1 MKKINYLAMS
11 FLAAA
16 FGFASCDDK
25 NDCGCDCNQ
34 PIIDRVELTD
44 GGVDSLG
51 VKINFADSTV
61 SGGQT
66 VAVFGEN
73 LGGIKSVSF
82 VGKSG
87 NVFNAVLKPAFITDN
102 VVVYTVPD
110 LTEDCQAIYRTAACP
125 DGFALAPFAKVSQA
139 KITMVY
145 NEFANDGDTLKIKG
159 ANFIGDEIK
168 VFFYKDAENTE
179 EIESPSVTKVGADKL
194 FAVIPEGVA
203 EGSIFRVQ
211 TVAGKVDSPI
221 KLRDRSNILI
231 DFDNNTEIVYRHA
244 QPGENYA
251 DLFTQKSYKDG
262 KFEVFDLKASEWQ
275 VLSYQPFAPELADA
289 GVKPA
294 YPTVFGPYISDIKEG
309 KIDAC
314 NFVVKFEINVNEKR
328 PLIGEAYQIGFFD
341 GANDVDNATRKFG
354 ALFTFSKINWNTA
367 SSPWE
372 WTSAENFY
380 TDGWMTVSVPLSE
393 FLWNSESRDILCA
406 PDTKCESESA
416 AWGHESH
423 NPYCAVYG
431 GNPSDRAK
439 WGGLGFLS
447 NPYSSGSHIGKGAM
461 AVDNIRLVPDD
472 KNGAYFPKFGFGV
485 PERSF

>member
-1 MKKINYLAMS
+1 MKKINYLAVS

-244 QPGENYA
+244 QPGEDYA
-251 DLFTQKSYKDG
+251 DLFTQRSYKDG
-262 KFEVFDLKASEWQ
+262 KFEVFDLGASEWQ
-275 VLSYQPFAPELADA
+275 VLSIQPFHPDLLGA
-289 GVKPA
+289 GIEPA
-294 YPTVFGPYISDIKEG
+294 YATVFGPYEEQIKSG
-309 KIDAC
+309 DLSAC
-314 NFVVKFEINVNEKR
+314 NFTVKFEINVSEAK
-328 PLIGEAYQIGFFD
+328 PLKGEAYQIGFFNGETD
-341 GANDVDNATRKFG
+341 PDNVARNYS
-354 ALFTFSKINWNTA
+354 ALFTFSEISWNKDG
-367 SSPWE
+367 SPWVP
-372 WTSAENFY
+372 TSFAEFY
-380 TDGWMTVSVPLSE
+380 TDGWMTVSVPLEE
-393 FLWNSESRDILCA
+393 FLWNSELRDLLCA
-406 PDTKCESESA
+406 PDTRCDKEDV
-416 AWGHESH
+416 AWG
-423 NPYCAVYG
+423 NPDRIPYCAYYG
-431 GNPSDRAK
+431 GAMTPLV
-439 WGGLGFLS
+439 WGGIAILS
-447 NPYSSGSHIGKGAM
+447 NPYASGGNIGKGAM
-461 AVDNIRLVPDD
+461 AIDNVRLVPDD
-472 KNGAYFPKFGFGV
+472 KNGAFYPKFGFGV
-485 PERSF
+485 PKRAF

>member
-110 LTEDCQAIYRTAACP
+110 LVEDCQAIYRTAACP
-125 DGFALAPFAKVSQA
+125 EGFALAPFAKVSQA

-231 DFDNNTEIVYRHA
+231 DFDNNTEANFRKA
-244 QPGENYA
+244 EPGENYSN
-251 DLFTQKSYKDG
+251 LFAPESSYKGG
-262 KFEVFDLKASEWQ
+262 KFQVFDLGASDWQ
-275 VLSYQPFAPELADA
+275 VVSYQPFSPELS
-289 GVKPA
+289 GYTPA
-294 YPTVFGPYISDIKEG
+294 YQTVFGPYEADIKAG

-314 NFVVKFEINVNEKR
+314 GFVVKFEINVNEEK
-328 PLIGEAYQIGFFD
+328 PLKGEAYQFGFFEGVAAPD
-341 GANDVDNATRKFG
+341 DAARECS
-354 ALFTFSKINWNTA
+354 AIFTFSEYSWDKTG
-367 SSPWE
+367 SPWE
-372 WTSAENFY
+372 FASAKEFY
-380 TDGWMTVSVPLSE
+380 TDGWMTVSVPLND
-393 FLWNSESRDILCA
+393 FLWNTASRDLLCA
-406 PDTKCESESA
+406 PDTKCDKEDA
-416 AWGHESH
+416 AWGNADRMS
-423 NPYCAVYG
+423 YCALYSG
-431 GNPSDRAK
+431 ELNNLY
-439 WGGLGFLS
+439 WGGFAILS
-447 NPYSSGSHIGKGAM
+447 NPYSSGQKFGKGAM
-461 AVDNIRLVPDD
+461 AIDNIRIVPND
-472 KNGAYFPKFGFGV
+472 KNGAYYSKFGFGI
-485 PERSF
+485 PERAF